1 MQILDHVTGY
11 LMAFGAMM
19 ARVRQAREGGSWHV
33 RVSLAQTG
41 RWLWQ
46 LGRLDRGLATPDIK
60 PEAVTPFLETSASGF
75 GTLRSVRHSAML
87 SKTPARWSRPAVPLG
102 HDPAQWPPRD

>member
-1 MQILDHVTGY
+1 
-11 LMAFGAMM
+11 MAFGAMM

-46 LGRLDRGLATPDIK
+46 LGRLDHGLATPDIK
-60 PEAVTPFLETSASGF
+60 PNAAAPFIETSASGF
-75 GTLRSVRHSAML
+75 GTLQAVRHSALL
-87 SKTPARWSRPAVPLG
+87 SKTPAHWSRPAVPLG
-102 HDPAQWPPRD
+102 NDPPKWPTRD